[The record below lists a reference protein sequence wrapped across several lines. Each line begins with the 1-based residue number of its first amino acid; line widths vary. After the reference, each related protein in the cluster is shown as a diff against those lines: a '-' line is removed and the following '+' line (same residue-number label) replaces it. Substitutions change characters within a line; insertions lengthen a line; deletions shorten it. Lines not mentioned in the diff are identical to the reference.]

1 MQDWFSQ
8 ELHNLW
14 DWILSIGVQILW
26 AGLIIALILFGS
38 RWVRRRTKDAA
49 RKRHFNPNLVSLIDN
64 ITKVIIYTIVFIIIL
79 KLFGVSSSSLAT
91 TVGLVSAAITLSLQD
106 VLKNFVS
113 GLYLLAEQPFLVGDR
128 IEVSGQ
134 HGVIERVDIRTTVLR
149 DEAGELVLVPNYI
162 VFSQIVLNR
171 KAYVEAPDRFELEWV
186 KMPPDEAR
194 NVFNEIFAQQSG
206 MAKKEP
212 KIEIM
217 RASAETFDYEIQVWW
232 RSGESD
238 RFALVGCLREHF
250 PEAVIRRVT
259 VSKTGT

>member
-1 MQDWFSQ
+1 MQDWISQ

-14 DWILSIGVQILW
+14 DWILDVGFQFAWGVV
-26 AGLIIALILFGS
+26 IIVAILFGS

-49 RKRHFNPNLVSLIDN
+49 RKRHFNPNVVSLLDN
-64 ITKVIIYTIVFIIIL
+64 VTKVIIYVIVFIVIL
-79 KLFGVSSSSLAT
+79 KLFGVSTSSLAT
-91 TVGLVSAAITLSLQD
+91 TVGLVSAAVTLSLQD

-134 HGVIERVDIRTTVLR
+134 RGVIERVDIRTTVLR
-149 DEAGELVLVPNYI
+149 DEADELVLVPNYI
-162 VFSQIVLNR
+162 VFSQVVLNR

-186 KMPPDEAR
+186 KMQPEEAR
-194 NVFNEIFAQQSG
+194 NVFKDIFTQQSG

-232 RSGESD
+232 RPGESD
-238 RFALVGCLREHF
+238 RFRLVSCLREHF

-259 VSKTGT
+259 DAKT